1 MGTWK
6 GAHTGGGFHFCRT
19 YFTSFFRPGDRFLS
33 AENITVSGI
42 AGRYATALFDLA
54 VSAKELDAVA
64 SDLATINSMMEEN
77 KDLARLV
84 KSPIISRAD
93 QARAMGAVLEKL
105 GVGDLVR
112 RFVGTVAQNRRLFAL
127 AGMIGAYNQLLAAE
141 RGEVVA
147 RVSSAKKLSESQL
160 NAVSAALKSAIGS
173 DVSLESDVD
182 ESLIGGLVIKVGS
195 RMVDNSIRTKLQNL
209 KFAMKGVG

>member
-1 MGTWK
+1 M
-6 GAHTGGGFHFCRT
+6 
-19 YFTSFFRPGDRFLS
+19 S
-33 AENITVSGI
+33 AENISVSGI

-54 VSAKELDAVA
+54 SSANQLDAVA
-64 SDLATINSMMEEN
+64 ADLATLKSMMDESE
-77 KDLARLV
+77 DLARLV
-84 KSPIISRAD
+84 KSPIISRVD

-127 AGMIGAYNQLLAAE
+127 PGMIKAYGQLLAAE

-147 RVSSAKKLSESQL
+147 RVTSAKKLTKSQL
-160 NAVSAALKSAIGS
+160 DAVSSALKSAIGS
-173 DVSLESDVD
+173 DVSLDSEVD
-182 ESLIGGLVIKVGS
+182 ESLIGGLVIRVGS
-195 RMVDNSIRTKLQNL
+195 RMIDSSVRTKLQNL

>member
-1 MGTWK
+1 MAPRLEGDLVFVW
-6 GAHTGGGFHFCRT
+6 RV
-19 YFTSFFRPGDRFLS
+19 SRLFFRPGDRSLS

-54 VSAKELDAVA
+54 VSAKQLDAVA
-64 SDLATINSMMEEN
+64 ADLATIKSMMGES

-84 KSPIISRAD
+84 RSPIISRAD
-93 QARAMGAVLEKL
+93 QARAMSAVLEKL

-112 RFVGTVAQNRRLFAL
+112 RFIGTVAQNRRLGAL
-127 AGMIGAYNQLLAAE
+127 SGMIEAFGKLLAAE

-147 RVSSAKKLSESQL
+147 KVTSARKLSDSQVK
-160 NAVSAALKSAIGS
+160 AVSAALKAAIGS

-195 RMVDNSIRTKLQNL
+195 RMVDSSIRTKLQNL